1 MKVSGITILLVGA
14 AAIGANAQ
22 VLKGTSFS
30 SSPRLRKNVMKEA
43 DHRRL
48 QTTPRTDITCPTLSD
63 QNGNGYGAGCRQD
76 VGPVYCA
83 NDNDCS
89 SQNGSYQLCSLNNY
103 WMLVGT
109 PDTCVCIIPVTG
121 TEGTQCTANYGV
133 RVEFIAGVSSVRP
146 CCYVGKYI

>member
-22 VLKGTSFS
+22 VLKGTSSS

-43 DHRRL
+43 DRRRL
-48 QTTPRTDITCPTLSD
+48 QTPRTDITCPTLSD
-63 QNGNGYGAGCRQD
+63 QGGNGYGAGCRQEA
-76 VGPVYCA
+76 GPVYCNSA
-83 NDNDCS
+83 GECS
-89 SQNGSYQLCSLNNY
+89 SQNGSYQTCSVYSY
-103 WMLVGT
+103 WMLST

-133 RVEFIAGVSSVRP
+133 SVEFLFGVSSVRP